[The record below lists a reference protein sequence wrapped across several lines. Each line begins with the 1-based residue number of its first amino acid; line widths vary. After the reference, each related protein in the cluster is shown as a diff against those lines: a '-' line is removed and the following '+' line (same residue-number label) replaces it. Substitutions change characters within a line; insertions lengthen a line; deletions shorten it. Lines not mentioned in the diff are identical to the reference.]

1 MDSEHITC
9 YSENGVKVFSRSKAD
24 FKVNADTRLGAT
36 LLKTL
41 ESKFPKNP

>member
-9 YSENGVKVFSRSKAD
+9 YSENGVKVFSRNKAD
-24 FKVNADTRLGAT
+24 FKVNADTRLGTT